1 MTAVLPVSPLMGSFG
16 HAEGHMRQKLTDI
29 GAWTGLQSL
38 WVVVVA
44 IVFAMAVDLG
54 TASAQTSAPQIV
66 RPASNNTS
74 IVTSGSGQYYFE
86 FRSRQAWDYGHT
98 FVVFGRVGEPPSKKN
113 VAGLS
118 PKGDDPQMWLM
129 GHYVP
134 VPSDT
139 GWTDGDLEDKYV
151 TSRYRV
157 LVSKEQYDRTV
168 AYIRQLQAKSTTWS
182 VELYNCNAFVAD
194 IAKFMGL
201 KAPASTW
208 IYPKVFVSNMRKIN
222 TGHPEAAEELVSENV
237 KEMSNPTRDGRAMIN
252 AGLIRPDSAPAGSAS
267 PPHVTIGAVRVT
279 NRGANSA
286 VASEPHTP

>member
-1 MTAVLPVSPLMGSFG
+1 
-16 HAEGHMRQKLTDI
+16 MRQKLTDI
-29 GAWTGLQSL
+29 GAWTGLQRL
-38 WVVVVA
+38 WIAFAA
-44 IVFAMAVDLG
+44 IVFAMALGVG
-54 TASAQTSAPQIV
+54 TASAQTSPTQQTV
-66 RPASNNTS
+66 RAAGNKAAV
-74 IVTSGSGQYYFE
+74 VTSGSGQYYFE

-98 FVVFGRVGEPPSKKN
+98 FVVFGRVGEAPTKNN

-139 GWTDGDLEDKYV
+139 GWTDGDLEDRYI

-168 AYIRQLQAKSTTWS
+168 AFIRQLQARSTTWS

-201 KAPASTW
+201 RVPGSSW

-222 TGHPEAAEELVSENV
+222 TGHPEAADELVSENV
-237 KEMSNPTRDGRAMIN
+237 KEMNNPTRDGRAMIA
-252 AGLIRPDSAPAGSAS
+252 AGMIHPESAPTAGSAS
-267 PPHVTIGAVRVT
+267 PPHVTIGAVRVS

-286 VASEPHTP
+286 VAAEPHTP

>member
-1 MTAVLPVSPLMGSFG
+1 
-16 HAEGHMRQKLTDI
+16 MRRKRNDI
-29 GAWTGLQSL
+29 GTRSGSCACPRAWLLSFCLLAMLGL
-38 WVVVVA
+38 
-44 IVFAMAVDLG
+44 DLG
-54 TASAQTSAPQIV
+54 AAHAQTSPPQRTPV
-66 RPASNNTS
+66 
-74 IVTSGSGQYYFE
+74 VTSGSGQYYFE

-98 FVVFGRVGEPPSKKN
+98 FVVFGRVGEPPSKNN

-139 GWTDGDLEDKYV
+139 GWTDGDLEDRYI

-194 IAKFMGL
+194 IARFMGL
-201 KAPASTW
+201 KAPSSTW

-222 TGHPEAAEELVSENV
+222 TGHPEAANELVSENV

-252 AGLIRPDSAPAGSAS
+252 AGLIRQDARSTTAPVS
-267 PPHVTIGAVRVT
+267 PAPNVTIGAVRVS
-279 NRGANSA
+279 NRPVSSVGSLPA
-286 VASEPHTP
+286 E

>member
-1 MTAVLPVSPLMGSFG
+1 
-16 HAEGHMRQKLTDI
+16 MRQKLTDI

-44 IVFAMAVDLG
+44 IVFAIALDLG
-54 TASAQTSAPQIV
+54 TASAQTSAPQII
-66 RPASNNTS
+66 RPASNKTP
-74 IVTSGSGQYYFE
+74 IVTSGAGQYYFE

-139 GWTDGDLEDKYV
+139 GWTDGDLEDQYI

-194 IAKFMGL
+194 VAKFMGL
-201 KAPASTW
+201 RVPSSSW

-222 TGHPEAAEELVSENV
+222 TGHPEAANELVSENV

-252 AGLIRPDSAPAGSAS
+252 AGLIRPGSAPAGSAS
-267 PPHVTIGAVRVT
+267 PPHVTIGAVRVS
-279 NRGANSA
+279 NRAATSA
-286 VASEPHTP
+286 TGSEQPAR

>member
-1 MTAVLPVSPLMGSFG
+1 MQWTLMGSSST
-16 HAEGHMRQKLTDI
+16 RLPVLLTLI
-29 GAWTGLQSL
+29 VTTGLGLS
-38 WVVVVA
+38 
-44 IVFAMAVDLG
+44 MAG
-54 TASAQTSAPQIV
+54 AQTSSQSA
-66 RPASNNTS
+66 
-74 IVTSGSGQYYFE
+74 TSGSGQYYVE

-139 GWTDGDLEDKYV
+139 GWTDGDLEDRYI
-151 TSRYRV
+151 TSRHRV

-194 IAKFMGL
+194 IANFMGL
-201 KAPASTW
+201 KVPSSSW

-222 TGHPEAAEELVSENV
+222 TGHPEAADQLISDNV
-237 KEMSNPTRDGRAMIN
+237 KEMSNPTRDGHAMS
-252 AGLIRPDSAPAGSAS
+252 ASGVRTVRPDGTPTTEPPSSS
-267 PPHVTIGAVRVT
+267 PSVTIGAVRIS
-279 NRGANSA
+279 NRGANSPA
-286 VASEPHTP
+286 ASEPNSR

>member
-1 MTAVLPVSPLMGSFG
+1 MKHKRRLLMPLAIIAV
-16 HAEGHMRQKLTDI
+16 
-29 GAWTGLQSL
+29 TGLGLSL
-38 WVVVVA
+38 A
-44 IVFAMAVDLG
+44 NAQTSSRSPTIRPAN
-54 TASAQTSAPQIV
+54 TASAAT
-66 RPASNNTS
+66 
-74 IVTSGSGQYYFE
+74 TSGAGQYYFE

-98 FVVFGRVGEPPSKKN
+98 FVVFGRVGEPPSKNN

-139 GWTDGDLEDKYV
+139 GWTDGDLEDKYI

-201 KAPASTW
+201 EAPSSTW
-208 IYPKVFVSNMRKIN
+208 IYPKVFVTNMRKIN
-222 TGHPEAAEELVSENV
+222 TGHPEAASELVGENL
-237 KEMSNPTRDGRAMIN
+237 KEMSNPTRDGRAMI
-252 AGLIRPDSAPAGSAS
+252 ASGMLHPDGRPTTGAAAPAAN
-267 PPHVTIGAVRVT
+267 VTIGAVRVS
-279 NRGANSA
+279 NRAASSAGGAQHSN
-286 VASEPHTP
+286 

>member
-1 MTAVLPVSPLMGSFG
+1 MNRNVINRCPSTRLLRSLALIVVTGIGLSMANAQSGS
-16 HAEGHMRQKLTDI
+16 Q
-29 GAWTGLQSL
+29 
-38 WVVVVA
+38 
-44 IVFAMAVDLG
+44 
-54 TASAQTSAPQIV
+54 PQIV
-66 RPASNNTS
+66 RPATTS
-74 IVTSGSGQYYFE
+74 SATTTSGSGQYYFE

-98 FVVFGRVGEPPSKKN
+98 FVVFGRVGEKPSKNN

-139 GWTDGDLEDKYV
+139 GWTDGDLEDQYI

-168 AYIRQLQAKSTTWS
+168 AFIRQLQAKSTTWS

-194 IAKFMGL
+194 IAGFMGL
-201 KAPASTW
+201 KVPSSSW
-208 IYPKVFVSNMRKIN
+208 IYPKVFVTNMRKIN
-222 TGHPEAAEELVSENV
+222 TGHPEAANELVSENV
-237 KEMSNPTRDGRAMIN
+237 KEMSNPTRDGRAMIA
-252 AGLIRPDSAPAGSAS
+252 AGMIHPDSAPAAGSAS

-279 NRGANSA
+279 SRAANSA
-286 VASEPHTP
+286 GGAQHSP

>member
-1 MTAVLPVSPLMGSFG
+1 MRRKLIARPSILLLIPLAMI
-16 HAEGHMRQKLTDI
+16 ALT
-29 GAWTGLQSL
+29 WLSL
-38 WVVVVA
+38 SIA
-44 IVFAMAVDLG
+44 N
-54 TASAQTSAPQIV
+54 AQTSSQSPTV
-66 RPASNNTS
+66 RPTNNRS
-74 IVTSGSGQYYFE
+74 SPVTSGSGQYYFE

-98 FVVFGRVGEPPSKKN
+98 FVVFGRVGEAPSKNN

-139 GWTDGDLEDKYV
+139 GWTDGDLEDKYI

-208 IYPKVFVSNMRKIN
+208 IYPKVFVTNMRKIN
-222 TGHPEAAEELVSENV
+222 TGHPEAADELVSENV
-237 KEMSNPTRDGRAMIN
+237 KEMNNPTRDGRAMIS
-252 AGLIRPDSAPAGSAS
+252 AGLIHSDGAPTAGSAS

-279 NRGANSA
+279 TRSTTSAGGAQRS
-286 VASEPHTP
+286 P

>member
-1 MTAVLPVSPLMGSFG
+1 MAKAVLVRVIRKPGVYLGDIMRRMPIGRWCSSSVMMLLALITVPVLGPS
-16 HAEGHMRQKLTDI
+16 
-29 GAWTGLQSL
+29 
-38 WVVVVA
+38 VA
-44 IVFAMAVDLG
+44 G
-54 TASAQTSAPQIV
+54 AQTSSQPQTI
-66 RPASNNTS
+66 RPPNGSTVA
-74 IVTSGSGQYYFE
+74 TSGSGQYYFE

-139 GWTDGDLEDKYV
+139 GWTDGDLEDKYI

-201 KAPASTW
+201 RVPSSSW

-222 TGHPEAAEELVSENV
+222 TGHPEAANELVSENV
-237 KEMSNPTRDGRAMIN
+237 KEMTNPTRDGRAMIN
-252 AGLIRPDSAPAGSAS
+252 AGLIHPNSAPAGSAS
-267 PPHVTIGAVRVT
+267 PPHVTIGAVRVS
-279 NRGANSA
+279 NRP
-286 VASEPHTP
+286 ASPAGGSPRE